1 MSLVRFNLPTLVT
14 LTAPTCAGKSF
25 LLEEMASRLGFNRV
39 VSTTDRDARAGEIG
53 GVHYHFLTT
62 EESEAM
68 EAADRF
74 AELVTYNGVRY
85 GVTHDE
91 MADKMSRLA
100 PPMVILEPSGLE
112 IYHKY
117 CSQHGWKVF
126 SIYVSTEE
134 SVRLQRL
141 TDRTVAD
148 VIKSL
153 RSNHPVEAA
162 VTKVI
167 DANNKRM
174 KAVFDQER
182 SWITKASWDLIV
194 DGTDVERALNDIA
207 KSIEIRNRRS
217 DIYA

>member
-1 MSLVRFNLPTLVT
+1 MSQVRFNLPTLVT

-25 LLEEMASRLGFNRV
+25 LLEEMESRLGFNRV

-62 EESEAM
+62 EESKAM
-68 EAADRF
+68 EAADKF

-112 IYHKY
+112 IYRKY

-141 TDRTVAD
+141 TDRTVTD

-153 RSNHPVEAA
+153 RANHPVEAA

>member
-1 MSLVRFNLPTLVT
+1 MSQVRFNLPTLVT

-25 LLEEMASRLGFNRV
+25 LLEEMESRLGFNRV
-39 VSTTDRDARAGEIG
+39 VSTTDRDARAGEIDG
-53 GVHYHFLTT
+53 LHYHFLTT
-62 EESEAM
+62 EESKAM
-68 EAADRF
+68 EAADKF
-74 AELVTYNGVRY
+74 AELVTYNSVRY

-112 IYHKY
+112 IYRKY
-117 CSQHGWKVF
+117 CSQHCWKVF

-153 RSNHPVEAA
+153 RSNQPVEAA

>member
-1 MSLVRFNLPTLVT
+1 MSQVRFNLPTLVT

-25 LLEEMASRLGFNRV
+25 LLEAMVERLGFNRIT
-39 VSTTDRDARAGEIG
+39 STTDRAPRAGEIDG
-53 GVHYHFLTT
+53 LHYHFLNT
-62 EESEAM
+62 EDSKAM
-68 EAADRF
+68 EAAGKF
-74 AELVTYNGVRY
+74 AELVNYNGVRY

-112 IYHKY
+112 IYRKY

-153 RSNHPVEAA
+153 RSNQPVEAA

-217 DIYA
+217 AIYA

>member
-1 MSLVRFNLPTLVT
+1 MSQVRFNLPTLVT

-25 LLEEMASRLGFNRV
+25 LLEEMESRLVFNRV
-39 VSTTDRDARAGEIG
+39 VSTTDRDARAGEIDG
-53 GVHYHFLTT
+53 LHYHFLTT

-112 IYHKY
+112 IYRKY

-153 RSNHPVEAA
+153 RSNQPVEAA

-217 DIYA
+217 AIYA